1 MFKLY
6 TDRQEKS
13 WAIAFSGSSDKYLDS
28 FFSYLHK
35 HRTYE
40 GFLKFISG
48 IKREDRF
55 SLPETVAVVPRDVIK
70 RGKSIAP
77 TDTPTSLLEQQLL
90 KYSSGEEKPQTEIE
104 NFLYRVFAKLTEMK
118 DDPVQEAIRTKH
130 FEEFALHNRFY
141 ARRSSLAGEY
151 DEENTP
157 QLILASN
164 KPRIDLFQVDVAGNL
179 IAIPS
184 SKELEYI
191 CLGSGQD
198 HVEEYFE
205 DTKYEKDPNIPDSAF
220 PKSKISFDQININAA
235 FWLAYGAVTDA
246 IIQDPNSGGLVD
258 MVIVKKDKVTHLGP
272 EVQEAITD
280 EVRSIYKR
288 MSQDLIPKPPISDD
302 FSI

>member
-1 MFKLY
+1 MTTILGIKTNDGEEGVILAADTQLNFYEGNTHTKKKGMFKLY

-205 DTKYEKDPNIPDSAF
+205 DTKYEKDPNILLF
-220 PKSKISFDQININAA
+220 PNPRLVSIKSTSMPLF
-235 FWLAYGAVTDA
+235 G
-246 IIQDPNSGGLVD
+246 
-258 MVIVKKDKVTHLGP
+258 
-272 EVQEAITD
+272 
-280 EVRSIYKR
+280 
-288 MSQDLIPKPPISDD
+288 
-302 FSI
+302 